1 MKRLLLLLGAAA
13 LLVAAPAFA
22 QYVYLDSNGDGV
34 CTTSDVLTDA
44 STFVDVWMVT
54 NANRDG
60 STATCSAPLT
70 MLSYEFIL
78 SSNGNVTYTGYTNA
92 LAGLFD
98 TPFGAASGGN
108 DYRNGF
114 GGIAPLAAGARKVGR
129 VAITVN
135 PGTFPVISP
144 AASTTLNAG
153 YFTAFG
159 SECPGLEF
167 DNTIKL
173 GSDFMDL
180 CGTTPFGIA
189 VKATT
194 WGAIK
199 NIYR

>member
-22 QYVYLDSNGDGV
+22 QYVYLDSNGDGT
-34 CTTSDVLTDA
+34 CTTADVLTDA
-44 STFVDVWMVT
+44 STWVDVWMVT

-60 STATCSAPLT
+60 SPATCSGPLT
-70 MLSYEFIL
+70 ILSYEFIL
-78 SSNGNVTYTGYTNA
+78 SSDGNVTYTGYTNEIA
-92 LAGLFD
+92 AF
-98 TPFGAASGGN
+98 TTAFGAASGGN

-114 GGIAPLAAGARKVGR
+114 GGAAPLPAGAYKLGR
-129 VAITVN
+129 VAITVA

-144 AASTTLNAG
+144 ASSTTLSAS

-159 SECPGLEF
+159 SECPGSEF

-180 CGTTPFGIA
+180 CATYPFGID